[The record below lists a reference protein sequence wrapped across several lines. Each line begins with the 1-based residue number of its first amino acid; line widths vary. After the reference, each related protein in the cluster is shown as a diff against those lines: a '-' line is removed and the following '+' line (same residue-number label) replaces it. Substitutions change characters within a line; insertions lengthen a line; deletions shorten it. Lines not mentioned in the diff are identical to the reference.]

1 MSRAPPRG
9 GDSRVATSDLRSQA
23 QSSAAPRARAR
34 GDGRLLSL
42 SPPHRP
48 TARYTRA
55 RRAGDEERD
64 GEPHPGD
71 DNRKGSAAETAPR
84 GRTGRAAARARD
96 GLGEGEREGSDG
108 ALRARPE
115 TATEEE
121 GGGRGR
127 RERKGSEPPPSPAL
141 SASRARQ
148 HGTVPPRYPP
158 ADSRPRGGEAGG
170 EARASPPL
178 LAPSSLFL
186 SRPSAAP
193 FDAVSRSPRGRRAAA
208 SAARPRRGRAP
219 PQRLAPG
226 AGSYGALPES
236 AFRGTKALRGGD
248 DDDRGDARRAA
259 GKGSRPAEGNASL
272 AEPLTAFPPGTGGT
286 PPPPPPPPAAGD
298 GPARRPQPRRRGGP
312 RTAIDRQA
320 TLRQATRGRAP
331 GFDRTST
338 QKTGREK
345 KKSNPL
351 SEGRPRGG
359 GARAPDRLPP
369 RGETPTSPTPSF
381 GGGPGARARPGL
393 RAEGRAA
400 RAGTRGGTAARPL
413 LAFTGRRA
421 RHTRHAGRGR
431 AAVGPRAAPA
441 LPSAPTPRAWRG
453 APPRRRAAGLSL
465 FPPRHGPFPRARDG
479 HATTTGPLPA
489 RLPRDRSPAGR
500 ASDRRTRSAAGP
512 GGGRHRDPSRRRQ
525 RPRPAGRQ
533 NRPPPGPH
541 ARDRRRRLAPPGPLA
556 SGTRPAEGA
565 TGAEPG
571 GNARS
576 PRSHAETGR
585 GGAPPRPPRA
595 PSCGPHAAA
604 ARATEE
610 ATSGARDGTAAGR
623 RRAPSGRPSPQ
634 GGTPVERRRR
644 RSPRGRPRSRASA
657 AGGPA
662 ERSPPTGGRAFE
674 PGDGRRTDGAAAA
687 RSRRKGRR
695 GGGEAP
701 DAPDAAP
708 PRAPETAAAGPGVRA
723 RAGPGGR
730 HPAAEEGAESA
741 RSLPASP
748 VTTRR
753 AGRPPRPTARRGLSA
768 EAGPRRGGGRA
779 PLPGAARLT
788 PTRGARRGRR
798 RRRPRRGSAAGGH
811 GTTTAG
817 DRRE

>member
-320 TLRQATRGRAP
+320 TLRQA
-331 GFDRTST
+331 
-338 QKTGREK
+338 
-345 KKSNPL
+345 
-351 SEGRPRGG
+351 
-359 GARAPDRLPP
+359 
-369 RGETPTSPTPSF
+369 
-381 GGGPGARARPGL
+381 
-393 RAEGRAA
+393 
-400 RAGTRGGTAARPL
+400 
-413 LAFTGRRA
+413 
-421 RHTRHAGRGR
+421 
-431 AAVGPRAAPA
+431 
-441 LPSAPTPRAWRG
+441 
-453 APPRRRAAGLSL
+453 
-465 FPPRHGPFPRARDG
+465 
-479 HATTTGPLPA
+479 
-489 RLPRDRSPAGR
+489 
-500 ASDRRTRSAAGP
+500 
-512 GGGRHRDPSRRRQ
+512 
-525 RPRPAGRQ
+525 
-533 NRPPPGPH
+533 
-541 ARDRRRRLAPPGPLA
+541 
-556 SGTRPAEGA
+556 
-565 TGAEPG
+565 
-571 GNARS
+571 
-576 PRSHAETGR
+576 
-585 GGAPPRPPRA
+585 
-595 PSCGPHAAA
+595 
-604 ARATEE
+604 
-610 ATSGARDGTAAGR
+610 
-623 RRAPSGRPSPQ
+623 
-634 GGTPVERRRR
+634 
-644 RSPRGRPRSRASA
+644 
-657 AGGPA
+657 
-662 ERSPPTGGRAFE
+662 
-674 PGDGRRTDGAAAA
+674 
-687 RSRRKGRR
+687 
-695 GGGEAP
+695 
-701 DAPDAAP
+701 
-708 PRAPETAAAGPGVRA
+708 
-723 RAGPGGR
+723 
-730 HPAAEEGAESA
+730 
-741 RSLPASP
+741 
-748 VTTRR
+748 
-753 AGRPPRPTARRGLSA
+753 
-768 EAGPRRGGGRA
+768 
-779 PLPGAARLT
+779 
-788 PTRGARRGRR
+788 
-798 RRRPRRGSAAGGH
+798 
-811 GTTTAG
+811 
-817 DRRE
+817 

>member
-1 MSRAPPRG
+1 MTQPEAADNSDPLVNFRSRPRQQVYPAG
-9 GDSRVATSDLRSQA
+9 VEIALSRKPKARPRRAHACAET
-23 QSSAAPRARAR
+23 AAFC
-34 GDGRLLSL
+34 L
-42 SPPHRP
+42 SPPPTDRP
-48 TARYTRA
+48 TATRERA
-55 RRAGDEERD
+55 SRRRGERRRAPSRRRQPKRERGRD
-64 GEPHPGD
+64 GPAWE
-71 DNRKGSAAETAPR
+71 
-84 GRTGRAAARARD
+84 D

-115 TATEEE
+115 TATE
-121 GGGRGR
+121 GGGGGAGEGRGR
-127 RERKGSEPPPSPAL
+127 GRNPPPVPGAL
-141 SASRARQ
+141 ASRARQ
-148 HGTVPPRYPP
+148 HGTVPPRYPL

-248 DDDRGDARRAA
+248 DDDDRGDARRAA

-286 PPPPPPPPAAGD
+286 PPPPPLAAD
-298 GPARRPQPRRRGGP
+298 NCAE
-312 RTAIDRQA
+312 D
-320 TLRQATRGRAP
+320 
-331 GFDRTST
+331 
-338 QKTGREK
+338 
-345 KKSNPL
+345 
-351 SEGRPRGG
+351 
-359 GARAPDRLPP
+359 ARARAWLRPYEHTENGKGKKNQTHSPKAGQEAGEPAHPTASPP

-381 GGGPGARARPGL
+381 GGGPRARARPGL

-421 RHTRHAGRGR
+421 RHTRHAAGARGR
-431 AAVGPRAAPA
+431 Q
-441 LPSAPTPRAWRG
+441 
-453 APPRRRAAGLSL
+453 PPRRAGSPLGPDAAAPRGRLVSLPPTARA
-465 FPPRHGPFPRARDG
+465 FPPGSRRARDDDRPPAGTPPAGPLPRRASERATGGRAPPPAPEAGATETRAGVASARGLPDGRTGRRRGRTPGTAAATSHRRGPLPRARARRKALRALSRG
-479 HATTTGPLPA
+479 ATPALLVRTRRPGGEERPRGRPA
-489 RLPRDRSPAGR
+489 RLPAAHTRPRQGR
-500 ASDRRTRSAAGP
+500 RRRRRAGP
-512 GGGRHRDPSRRRQ
+512 GTGPPPADGVRRPAD
-525 RPRPAGRQ
+525 RPRR
-533 NRPPPGPH
+533 
-541 ARDRRRRLAPPGPLA
+541 
-556 SGTRPAEGA
+556 
-565 TGAEPG
+565 
-571 GNARS
+571 
-576 PRSHAETGR
+576 
-585 GGAPPRPPRA
+585 
-595 PSCGPHAAA
+595 
-604 ARATEE
+604 
-610 ATSGARDGTAAGR
+610 
-623 RRAPSGRPSPQ
+623 

-662 ERSPPTGGRAFE
+662 ERSPPTGGRAVE
-674 PGDGRRTDGAAAA
+674 PGDGRRTDGATAA

-768 EAGPRRGGGRA
+768 EAGPRRGGAGR
-779 PLPGAARLT
+779 PSP
-788 PTRGARRGRR
+788 ARRG
-798 RRRPRRGSAAGGH
+798 
-811 GTTTAG
+811 
-817 DRRE
+817 